1 MASTIISNNAAYTF
15 GAMTMRLMTGLINAN
30 TALERLKTAVATASS
45 GTTDDGTQ
53 FEIPTTVV
61 GMPTAVSNLFGVV
74 ADPTNPGQRG
84 KDYQYAVNQLDALW
98 TTFWAEAK
106 PYVEQLDQGTTTP

>member
-1 MASTIISNNAAYTF
+1 MAATIISNNAAYTF

-53 FEIPTTVV
+53 FEISNTVV
-61 GMPTAVSNLFGVV
+61 GMPAGVANLFGVV
-74 ADPTNPGQRG
+74 ADPNNPGAKG
-84 KDYQYAVNQLDALW
+84 KDYQYAVNQLDQLW
-98 TTFWAEAK
+98 TTFWTEAK
-106 PYVEQLDQGTTTP
+106 PYVEQLDQGTITP